1 MFQTQWPVLVALAAA
16 ALAFSGCAHKRRA
29 KAPAPPPVVRPGYT
43 ETGVASWYGYPYHGR
58 KAANGEIYD
67 MEKLTAA
74 HRTLP
79 FNTWVRVENL
89 ANRKTVDVR
98 IIDRGPFVDGRI
110 IDLSHAAARQID
122 LLGPGIGKVRLV
134 VIEEPQTIA
143 PAVFA
148 VQVGAFAERANAD
161 RLRDRMASRY
171 GAARVLTRPQNPN
184 QWRVLV
190 GAESTEEGA
199 EALAQR
205 IRENFSEKIDAFV
218 VRIDQ

>member
-1 MFQTQWPVLVALAAA
+1 MFRTRWPALVALAAA
-16 ALAFSGCAHKRRA
+16 ALACSGCGHKRRA
-29 KAPAPPPVVRPGYT
+29 KAPAPPPVARPGYS

-58 KAANGEIYD
+58 KAADGEIYD

-110 IDLSHAAARQID
+110 IDLSHAAARQIE
-122 LLGPGIGKVRLV
+122 LLGPGTGKVRLV
-134 VIEEPQTIA
+134 VIKEPQPIA
-143 PAVFA
+143 PALFA
-148 VQVGAFAERANAD
+148 VQVGAFAQRANAD
-161 RLRDRMASRY
+161 RLSAQMAARY
-171 GAARVLTRPQNPN
+171 GTAKVVTRPQNPN
-184 QWRVLV
+184 EWRVLV
-190 GAESTEEGA
+190 GTEATEEGA

-205 IRENFSEKIDAFV
+205 IRENSSEKTDAFV